1 VRPIHIAHLDKA
13 RPVLVLTRDLVIQQ
27 RTQVTVAPVTST
39 ARGLSVEIPVGRQN
53 GLGHDS
59 VVNCDNIVT
68 IPRTALGERIGYL
81 LPQQEAALTAAI
93 HAAFDLE

>member
-13 RPVLVLTRDLVIQQ
+13 RPVLVLTREMVIAQ

-39 ARGLSVEIPVGRQN
+39 ARGLSVEIPVGRAN

-68 IPRTALGERIGYL
+68 IPKTALGERIGYL
-81 LPQQEAALTAAI
+81 LPQQEAALTDAI
-93 HAAFDLE
+93 HVAFDLE

>member
-1 VRPIHIAHLDKA
+1 MRPIHIAHLDKA
-13 RPVLVLTRDLVIQQ
+13 RPVLVLTREMVIAQ

-39 ARGLSVEIPVGRQN
+39 ARGLSVEIPVGRAN

-68 IPRTALGERIGYL
+68 IPKTALGERIGYL
-81 LPQQEAALTAAI
+81 LPQQEAALTDAI
-93 HAAFDLE
+93 HVAFDLE

>member
-1 VRPIHIAHLDKA
+1 M
-13 RPVLVLTRDLVIQQ
+13 VIPQ

-39 ARGLSVEIPVGRQN
+39 ARGLSVEIPVGRAN

-68 IPRTALGERIGYL
+68 IPKTALGERIGYL
-81 LPQQEAALTAAI
+81 LPPQETALTDAI
-93 HAAFDLE
+93 HVAFDLE

>member
-1 VRPIHIAHLDKA
+1 MRPIQIAHLDKA
-13 RPVLVLTRDLVIQQ
+13 RPVLVLTREMVIPH
-27 RTQVTVAPVTST
+27 RAQVTVAPVTST
-39 ARGLSVEIPVGRQN
+39 ARGLSVEIPVGQVN

-68 IPRTALGERIGYL
+68 IPKTALGERIGYL

-93 HAAFDLE
+93 HVAFDLE

>member
-13 RPVLVLTRDLVIQQ
+13 RPVLVLTREMVIPQ

-39 ARGLSVEIPVGRQN
+39 ARGLSVEIPVGRAN

-68 IPRTALGERIGYL
+68 IPKTALGERIGYL
-81 LPQQEAALTAAI
+81 LPQQEVALTAAI
-93 HAAFDLE
+93 HVAFDLE

>member
-1 VRPIHIAHLDKA
+1 VRPIHIAHLDKP
-13 RPVLVLTRDLVIQQ
+13 RPVLVLTREMVIPQ

-39 ARGLSVEIPVGRQN
+39 IRGLSVEIPVGQAN

-68 IPRTALGERIGYL
+68 IPKTALGERIGYL
-81 LPQQEAALTAAI
+81 LPPQEVALTAAI

>member
-13 RPVLVLTRDLVIQQ
+13 RPVLVLTRELVIPQ
-27 RTQVTVAPVTST
+27 RTQITVAPVTST
-39 ARGLSVEIPVGRQN
+39 ARGLSVEIPVGQAN

-68 IPRTALGERIGYL
+68 ISKTALGERIGYL
-81 LPQQEAALTAAI
+81 LPAQEATLTAAI
-93 HAAFDLE
+93 RAAFDLE

>member
-13 RPVLVLTRDLVIQQ
+13 RPVLVLTRELVIPQ
-27 RTQVTVAPVTST
+27 RVQVTIAPLTST
-39 ARGLSVEIPVGRQN
+39 ARGLSVEIAVGPAN
-53 GLGHDS
+53 GLGRES

-68 IPRTALGERIGYL
+68 IPKTALGERIGYL
-81 LPQQEAALTAAI
+81 LPAQEDELTAAI

>member
-13 RPVLVLTRDLVIQQ
+13 RPVLVLTREMVIPE

-39 ARGLSVEIPVGRQN
+39 ALGLSVEIPVGRAN

-59 VVNCDNIVT
+59 VVNCENVVT
-68 IPRTALGERIGYL
+68 IPKTALGERIGYL
-81 LPQQEAALTAAI
+81 LPAQEAALTDAI
-93 HAAFDLE
+93 HVAFDLE

>member
-1 VRPIHIAHLDKA
+1 MRPIHIAHLDKA
-13 RPVLVLTRDLVIQQ
+13 RPVLVLTREMVIPQ

-39 ARGLSVEIPVGRQN
+39 ARGLSVEIPVGAAN

-68 IPRTALGERIGYL
+68 IPKTALGDRIGYL
-81 LPQQEAALTAAI
+81 LPTQETALTAAI